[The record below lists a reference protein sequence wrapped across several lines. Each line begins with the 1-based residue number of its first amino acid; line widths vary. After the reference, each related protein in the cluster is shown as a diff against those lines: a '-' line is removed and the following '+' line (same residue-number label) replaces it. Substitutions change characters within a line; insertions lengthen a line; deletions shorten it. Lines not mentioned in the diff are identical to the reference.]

1 MIKFV
6 VVFGIV
12 LWREVVMKKWLVMI
26 VATLLIT
33 GCAFDRAWKWLDNMD
48 WERDDQTIKIVDIFF
63 K

>member
-6 VVFGIV
+6 VFFGIV

-33 GCAFDRAWKWLDNMD
+33 GCSFDRVQKWLDNME